1 MCAVEVFKKSSI
13 SSVLCNNRGNM
24 TPVKTVS
31 LVCFLCGTL
40 LVVAFFKSLVAGVS
54 LVLFTKKRK

>member
-1 MCAVEVFKKSSI
+1 MFKKRSI
-13 SSVLCNNRGNM
+13 SSVLCNDGGNM

-31 LVCFLCGTL
+31 SVCFLCGTL